1 MSYQHYTLVRLER
14 ELSLQI
20 ALARAP
26 VPRRPRRPRGPRRPR
41 RSLRPLRARIP
52 LRRCRPLLAPQ
63 QYLELEFI
71 VDDRR

>member
-26 VPRRPRRPRGPRRPR
+26 VPRRPRRPR

-52 LRRCRPLLAPQ
+52 FRRCRPLLAPQ